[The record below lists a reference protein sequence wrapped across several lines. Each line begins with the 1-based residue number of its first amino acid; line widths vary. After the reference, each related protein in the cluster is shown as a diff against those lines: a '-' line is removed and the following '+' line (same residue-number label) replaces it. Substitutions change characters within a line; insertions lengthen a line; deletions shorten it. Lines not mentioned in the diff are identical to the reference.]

1 MRIARLVLLVFGLMF
16 LGFGL
21 AFAAAPWSMAK
32 LIGLQA
38 TSPQAV
44 TELRAFYGGLEIGLG
59 AFMIACAAT
68 RRWMRAGL
76 QSLLVV
82 CAGIAAGRVFG
93 LAIDNSASTLMWAA
107 LATEVAGA
115 VLAVVAI
122 NSLETV
128 ERATASPGWRG

>member
-32 LIGLQA
+32 LLGLQA
-38 TSPQAV
+38 TSPQAI

-59 AFMIACAAT
+59 AFMIASAAT

-76 QSLLVV
+76 QCLLVV

-107 LATEVAGA
+107 LATELAGA
-115 VLAVVAI
+115 VLAIVAI
-122 NSLETV
+122 SRLESS
-128 ERATASPGWRG
+128 RHGALRPD